1 MNPITI
7 KKLALAFGLLA
18 FGILAIGSVL
28 MGSRVITGVIR
39 GGLGAL
45 IFGGLVWGFANLF
58 LQGATM
64 FGSYWN
70 MLNVRVSNQPGFF
83 TLRMKSVSKNTILKG
98 VQKKLA

>member
-45 IFGGLVWGFANLF
+45 IFGGLVWGFSNLF
-58 LQGATM
+58 LQEDEDALTQDMNTSDDDPDKG
-64 FGSYWN
+64 
-70 MLNVRVSNQPGFF
+70 NQLDQ
-83 TLRMKSVSKNTILKG
+83 T
-98 VQKKLA
+98 A

>member
-58 LQGATM
+58 LQEDEDTLTQDINISDDDPDKG
-64 FGSYWN
+64 
-70 MLNVRVSNQPGFF
+70 NQLDQ
-83 TLRMKSVSKNTILKG
+83 T
-98 VQKKLA
+98 A

>member
-7 KKLALAFGLLA
+7 KKLALSFGLLA

-28 MGSRVITGVIR
+28 VGSRIITAVIR

-58 LQGATM
+58 LQEDE
-64 FGSYWN
+64 
-70 MLNVRVSNQPGFF
+70 NVAIQDMNAGDNDPD
-83 TLRMKSVSKNTILKG
+83 KG
-98 VQKKLA
+98 KQLDQTA